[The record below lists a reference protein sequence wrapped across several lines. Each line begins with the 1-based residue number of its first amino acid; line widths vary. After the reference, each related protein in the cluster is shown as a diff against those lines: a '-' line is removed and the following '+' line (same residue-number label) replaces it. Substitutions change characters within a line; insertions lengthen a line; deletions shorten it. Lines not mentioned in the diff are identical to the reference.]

1 MSPLPYFRTAF
12 WARIWALIRSMA
24 LIPTGNLLV
33 VKQKIRTPK
42 NVKRENKKETMEGEN
57 PPQGGSCGDRPT
69 FHFTIAKK
77 GDDSTNF
84 YVTLIFKSPTSGRN
98 LKKVFAILIPKNTKN
113 KAFWT
118 KNVIAGAVL
127 RYFEE
132 VPRIKIM
139 NMKSKRELGNGVY
152 RILKKVT
159 NRTRATEILANFEQD
174 GKEYLSGPEP
184 KRQIPFAGNYGK
196 QLQEV
201 NPPPP
206 GGEEGG
212 GGEEEAADSP
222 LTTAT
227 RSAIASIALPAPT
240 TSVFKPE
247 ETGVT
252 YAMVGKSMSGK
263 TTFLVNNL
271 NLLTEQELNQ
281 YNAIVYFTKS
291 PNANPLADLKPET
304 RKRFI
309 MVGRFCPRI
318 LMAMKRLN
326 DETDLMFKFLVI
338 FDDILRL
345 RGALLSECIL
355 TLRNSNIST
364 ALSIQYEKLMSP
376 AQRASVHNVFIFNL
390 RTEQWEFFLKGF
402 IVGNI
407 KEIVPPLR
415 TVKRVWEVA
424 QTMREVMNPFILYY
438 DQRNDKTMFFHKKK
452 K

>member
-1 MSPLPYFRTAF
+1 
-12 WARIWALIRSMA
+12 
-24 LIPTGNLLV
+24 
-33 VKQKIRTPK
+33 
-42 NVKRENKKETMEGEN
+42 MEGEN
-57 PPQGGSCGDRPT
+57 TPQGGSHEKPT
-69 FHFTIAKK
+69 FHFTIERK
-77 GDDSTNF
+77 GDESTNF
-84 YVTLIFKSPTSGRN
+84 YITLVFKSPTSGRTI
-98 LKKVFAILIPKNTKN
+98 KKKFAILIPKNTKN

-118 KNVIAGAVL
+118 KNVVAGAVL

-152 RILKKVT
+152 RILKNVT
-159 NRTRATEILANFEQD
+159 NRTKATEILGQFETA
-174 GKEYLSGPEP
+174 GKEYLSGASGDGVGGPNPNP
-184 KRQIPFAGNYGK
+184 KSKPKQIPFASKYNK
-196 QLQEV
+196 EEKREEE
-201 NPPPP
+201 PP
-206 GGEEGG
+206 GGVGG
-212 GGEEEAADSP
+212 VGGVGVGGENEADSP
-222 LTTAT
+222 LTSEVKRT
-227 RSAIASIALPAPT
+227 IASIALPAPS

-252 YAMVGKSMSGK
+252 YAMIGKSMSGK

-291 PNANPLADLKPET
+291 PNANPLKDLKPET

-309 MVGRFCPRI
+309 MVGRFCPKI
-318 LMAMKRLN
+318 LMAMKRIN

-338 FDDILRL
+338 FDDILKL

-364 ALSIQYEKLMSP
+364 ALSIQYEKLMTP

-415 TVKRVWEVA
+415 GVKRVWEVA

-438 DQRNDKTMFFHKKK
+438 DQRNDKTMFFNKK
-452 K
+452 